1 MCEALE
7 PMKMEGR
14 AEKAAAVEF
23 KVSNCSIW
31 IIHGWILGKLNI
43 SSTSQVLPSPNVILL
58 QMH

>member
-23 KVSNCSIW
+23 KKTEYIK
-31 IIHGWILGKLNI
+31 H
-43 SSTSQVLPSPNVILL
+43 
-58 QMH
+58 

>member
-23 KVSNCSIW
+23 KVSNCSI
-31 IIHGWILGKLNI
+31 
-43 SSTSQVLPSPNVILL
+43 
-58 QMH
+58 